1 MPSDS
6 VGLAAEAGS
15 LIGVQVML
23 SDGRYLFV
31 SHANLAG
38 IIDAPAE
45 QDKPSPARRTP
56 GK

>member
-1 MPSDS
+1 
-6 VGLAAEAGS
+6 
-15 LIGVQVML
+15 ML
-23 SDGRYLFV
+23 SDGRHLFV
-31 SHANLAG
+31 SDADLAG